1 MTIIFIPPS
10 LRNFDFL
17 MFKLRHPFH
26 KKKEGISNLISDKDR
41 ISYMFRKIN
50 ILKSKRKTLA
60 SHRIGK
66 YYQNSSNRR
75 RIGAKLFSET
85 TLGKSGPCGPTEKPS
100 I

>member
-1 MTIIFIPPS
+1 
-10 LRNFDFL
+10 
-17 MFKLRHPFH
+17 
-26 KKKEGISNLISDKDR
+26 
-41 ISYMFRKIN
+41 MFRKIN

-85 TLGKSGPCGPTEKPS
+85 TLGKSGPCGPKEKPS